1 VLLGALT
8 MQGITPGPALFT
20 DGSTWVYAIMGGLV
34 LINIFMLLQ
43 GLAFIRI
50 FVNIT
55 KVPLIVLLPC
65 IVVTTTM
72 GAFAIANST
81 FDVFVMIAFG
91 LFGFVARKLNFP
103 IAPLAI
109 GLVLGELAEINL
121 RRSLLLS
128 KGSISIFFTRPV
140 SLAII
145 ILAMA
150 LLFSPMLK
158 KLSAKRKKTAA

>member
-1 VLLGALT
+1 
-8 MQGITPGPALFT
+8 
-20 DGSTWVYAIMGGLV
+20 
-34 LINIFMLLQ
+34 
-43 GLAFIRI
+43 
-50 FVNIT
+50 
-55 KVPLIVLLPC
+55 
-65 IVVTTTM
+65 
-72 GAFAIANST
+72 
-81 FDVFVMIAFG
+81 MIAFG